1 MDKLAELVYKYS
13 VREHIRKELEL
24 KYSKRIDY
32 LVGANNELARELN
45 QCETD
50 LLKYKLIADKKL
62 I

>member
-1 MDKLAELVYKYS
+1 MDKLAELVYKNS

>member
-1 MDKLAELVYKYS
+1 MGSEMCIRDS
-13 VREHIRKELEL
+13 IRKELEL